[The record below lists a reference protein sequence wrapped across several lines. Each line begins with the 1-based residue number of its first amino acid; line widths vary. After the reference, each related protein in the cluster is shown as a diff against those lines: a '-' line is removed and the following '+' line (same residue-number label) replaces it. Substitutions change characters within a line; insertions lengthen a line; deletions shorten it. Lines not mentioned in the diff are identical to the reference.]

1 MVLAG
6 KINKTLVNLIGH
18 KGGRAIG
25 LSGIDGQMI
34 QARVRDARLGYVG
47 EITKVDVRPIL
58 DVIDKGYIP
67 VVSTVGCDTQGHVY
81 NINADTAAARIAG
94 ELGAESLIAM
104 TDIGGILRDKD
115 DPSTLIPVIHT
126 ADALQLIESGVI
138 NGGML
143 PKVTC
148 CIDAIRW
155 GVHRVFIIDGR
166 VPHAIL
172 IEMLTNEGIGTMF
185 VAGQGG
191 KQMNIPQL
199 DNTYIANTYARFPV
213 TIARGKGSLVWDA
226 DDKVYIDMATGIAV
240 NSFGIADPAWIRAVT
255 EQLCT
260 VQHASNLYY
269 TAPDAQL
276 AQLLC
281 EKTGMKKV
289 FFSNSGAEANECAI
303 KAARKYAA
311 DHKGPEYSTI
321 ITLKNSFHG
330 RTITT
335 LAATGQDVFHHD
347 FLPLTEG
354 FAYAEANNLDDLKAQ
369 VAAHK
374 CAAIMMEVVQGEG
387 GVIPLTQ
394 DFVKGAARLAAE
406 QDLLL
411 ICDEV
416 QIGNGRSGK
425 LYGYMHY
432 GITPD
437 IVSTAKGLGGG
448 LPLGATLLGEKVQD
462 VLTPGSHGST
472 FGGNPV
478 CCAGALS
485 ILHRLDGPLLQS
497 VQEKSDFIVSSLT
510 GAKGVKSVTGLGVE
524 TERPVKDVINDCMAR
539 GVLVIS
545 AKNKVRLL
553 PALNIP
559 MAQLEQAVSVLKDVC
574 AGE

>member
-1 MVLAG
+1 M
-6 KINKTLVNLIGH
+6 
-18 KGGRAIG
+18 
-25 LSGIDGQMI
+25 
-34 QARVRDARLGYVG
+34 
-47 EITKVDVRPIL
+47 
-58 DVIDKGYIP
+58 
-67 VVSTVGCDTQGHVY
+67 DTQ
-81 NINADTAAARIAG
+81 
-94 ELGAESLIAM
+94 
-104 TDIGGILRDKD
+104 K
-115 DPSTLIPVIHT
+115 
-126 ADALQLIESGVI
+126 
-138 NGGML
+138 
-143 PKVTC
+143 
-148 CIDAIRW
+148 
-155 GVHRVFIIDGR
+155 
-166 VPHAIL
+166 
-172 IEMLTNEGIGTMF
+172 
-185 VAGQGG
+185 
-191 KQMNIPQL
+191 L
-199 DNTYIANTYARFPV
+199 DQTYIANTYARFPV
-213 TIARGKGSLVWDA
+213 TIVKGKGSLVWD
-226 DDKVYIDMATGIAV
+226 DTGKEYIDLSTGIAV
-240 NSFGIADPAWIRAVT
+240 DIFGVADEEWMAAVT
-255 EQLCT
+255 KQLGT
-260 VQHASNLYY
+260 LQHISNLYY
-269 TAPDAQL
+269 TEPCVKL
-276 AQLLC
+276 AQMLC

-289 FFSNSGAEANECAI
+289 FFGNSGAEANECAI
-303 KAARKYAA
+303 KAARKWSEEK
-311 DHKGPEYSTI
+311 KGKDYSTI

-394 DFVKGAARLAAE
+394 EFVKGAAQLAAE

-497 VQEKSDFIVSSLT
+497 VQEKSDFIVKALT
-510 GAKGVKSVTGLGVE
+510 GAKGVRSVTGLGLMLGVE
-524 TERPVKDVINDCMAR
+524 TERPVKDVISECMAR